1 MKIVVIANVGERT
14 RLACCFR
21 RPRRKQFRMS
31 RHTEKVRDGEGA
43 IAGTRGACAP
53 QSEE

>member
-1 MKIVVIANVGERT
+1 MKIVVIANGERT

-43 IAGTRGACAP
+43 IAGTRGARVR